1 MRTVFVGCY
10 LPQNTTGVENTFYF
24 LDNIRILNV
33 IYLLVLVVVQ
43 YILRKSWKRLNIIFV
58 N

>member
-43 YILRKSWKRLNIIFV
+43 YILRKSWKR
-58 N
+58 